1 MLLIKQSYAQ
11 ILKIGDF
18 KTTISRVI
26 TLITTYSDNL
36 TTLKISNMQ
45 SVMVSNRFILGI
57 VAFSVSFG
65 LSLVPSWDFNKA
77 FLTGVITVLAT
88 YTAALF
94 VDKRRRNHEM
104 LVLGS
109 LRKRIKEMEG
119 LKSRIVREINQIEDH
134 RSLLYSESKQ
144 LQNQVIECRNQRD
157 SLNRELS
164 TFAGQRKQLDAEIN
178 NLKTELYNLDKSKT
192 ELNNSFSTLTSEKR
206 RLELNYNTSR
216 AEITQL
222 QTQIGELQQEKREL
236 ESNLTLLGRLKPQLE
251 EKLHELRI
259 KIQELETEIT
269 KENQLLVATTNA
281 RANIEAS
288 LNSFQTQ
295 IASQKVELN
304 NLQEQIS
311 LLQEERDLLQNQV
324 WELLQ
329 QVEIINPEPL
339 AEDTQGDN
347 LDLFPFSELIEP
359 LELIDTKVDISENLP
374 AEWTNFLEKLP
385 GYEIQVLKAI
395 VELDNPKAA
404 IKQIAEANIT
414 MPNLL
419 IDSINERANDTI
431 GELIIETN
439 LEIPQVYQEH
449 IANVRKMIAMYEILM
464 ARHASSN

>member
-1 MLLIKQSYAQ
+1 
-11 ILKIGDF
+11 
-18 KTTISRVI
+18 
-26 TLITTYSDNL
+26 
-36 TTLKISNMQ
+36 MQ

-77 FLTGVITVLAT
+77 FITGVITVLAT

-119 LKSRIVREINQIEDH
+119 LKFRIVREINQIEEH
-134 RSLLYSESKQ
+134 RSLLYAESKQ
-144 LQNQVIECRNQRD
+144 LQNQVTECRNQRD

-178 NLKTELYNLDKSKT
+178 NLKTELYHLDKSKT
-192 ELNNSFSTLTSEKR
+192 ELNNSFSTLTAEKR

-222 QTQIGELQQEKREL
+222 QTQICELQQEKREL

-259 KIQELETEIT
+259 KIQELETEAT

-304 NLQEQIS
+304 HLQEQIT

-329 QVEIINPEPL
+329 QVETINPPVTL
-339 AEDTQGDN
+339 PEDAQGEN
-347 LDLFPFSELIEP
+347 LDLFTFSELIEP
-359 LELIDTKVDISENLP
+359 LELINTQVDISENLP
-374 AEWTNFLEKLP
+374 DEWNNFLEKLP
-385 GYEIQVLKAI
+385 GHEMQVLKAI
-395 VELDNPKAA
+395 VEQDNPKVA

-419 IDSINERANDTI
+419 IDSINERASDTI
-431 GELIIETN
+431 GELIIEPN
-439 LEIPQVYQEH
+439 LEFPEVYQEH
-449 IANVRKMIAMYEILM
+449 ITNVRKMIEMYEIIM